1 MTALFIVLPLFG
13 VAVVLFAIN
22 FLSKLK
28 NVGEHPSFF
37 SHSGASER
45 ENYFIS
51 IHHKKKE
58 LQNDPAMLSEIKIL
72 IEKSFSLLQVNE
84 GLI

>member
-1 MTALFIVLPLFG
+1 MWDSTH
-13 VAVVLFAIN
+13 
-22 FLSKLK
+22 LSFPTLEQVNEKII
-28 NVGEHPSFF
+28 SFQ
-37 SHSGASER
+37 S
-45 ENYFIS
+45 
-51 IHHKKKE
+51 KE